1 MSPSGGKIKHIE
13 LTRATRQLAILI
25 DAATPVED
33 ALRVTALQFEKSPMR
48 AVLLSIRAQVMEGAT
63 LSAALRSQ
71 PQAFSPLYVAMV
83 AAGETAGRLPEV
95 LLRLADD
102 LEAAQVIRRKIMGAT
117 AYPAVLLAVAL
128 IVITVLMI
136 FVVPKVVEQFDG
148 RGQELPLLTRIMIA
162 SSDFIIHQGW
172 MVLVAVFAGIWAW
185 RHCLKKPAFRL
196 RVHAGMLKLPILG
209 NLITNLETARLLNTL
224 SIMVTSGSPL
234 LDALRISQET
244 LNNRVIRNAVSEAT
258 DRVRE
263 GQLLSKTL
271 NDSGVFPPISVYMIA
286 NGEHSGE
293 LGTALEHAARQQENL
308 LTGMINITTKLLE
321 PLLII
326 VFGVLGAILV
336 GLGMVLIIAHNWDD
350 LSRMTKTGLAFLP
363 LLLGQGL
370 CGYVLLRKQDSVAW
384 RESATAFLFFAKIA
398 KAACSMPYIPRA
410 IKKSW
415 GFAEPIKR
423 SSS

>member
-1 MSPSGGKIKHIE
+1 MPSFEYQAVNPQGKKLKGFLDADSERHARQQLRDKQLMPINLHENHKRGTTSKRGGGRVS
-13 LTRATRQLAILI
+13 TRDLSLFTQQFAALI
-25 DAATPVED
+25 QSATPLEEAIQVSANQTNNK
-33 ALRVTALQFEKSPMR
+33 ALKRTLQAVRSKILEGHTLADSLRDHPRVFPPIYCALIS
-48 AVLLSIRAQVMEGAT
+48 
-63 LSAALRSQ
+63 
-71 PQAFSPLYVAMV
+71 
-83 AAGETAGRLPEV
+83 AGEHSGDLAKV
-95 LLRLADD
+95 LMRLADYTERTQQ
-102 LEAAQVIRRKIMGAT
+102 LRNTVSQAAI
-117 AYPAVLLAVAL
+117 YPIVLTIVAL
-128 IVITVLMI
+128 GVITLLMAY
-136 FVVPKVVEQFDG
+136 VVPKVVEQFDG

-172 MVLVAVFAGIWAW
+172 MVLVAVFAGIWVW
-185 RHCLKKPAFRL
+185 RHCLKKPGFRL

-326 VFGVLGAILV
+326 VFGVLVLAIVLAIL
-336 GLGMVLIIAHNWDD
+336 
-350 LSRMTKTGLAFLP
+350 LP
-363 LLLGQGL
+363 ILQLNNLTQ
-370 CGYVLLRKQDSVAW
+370 
-384 RESATAFLFFAKIA
+384 F
-398 KAACSMPYIPRA
+398 
-410 IKKSW
+410 
-415 GFAEPIKR
+415 
-423 SSS
+423 